1 MTEVVVSDG
10 IAVLVN
16 YARAKQQEI
25 SDASIVCL
33 QCIARADK
41 RYRTAIR
48 ALTHDKA
55 LDERIFPG
63 ELLMRLLLTPT
74 ACFSCILTTIS
85 TRLIMP
91 DP

>member
-1 MTEVVVSDG
+1 MQSGGQQDLLVTEVVVSDG

-55 LDERIFPG
+55 LDEKIFPG
-63 ELLMRLLLTPT
+63 TLLT
-74 ACFSCILTTIS
+74 S
-85 TRLIMP
+85 TSEVHGY
-91 DP
+91 

>member
-55 LDERIFPG
+55 LDEKIFPG
-63 ELLMRLLLTPT
+63 KLRTLALNVHAYLSSSSH
-74 ACFSCILTTIS
+74 CW
-85 TRLIMP
+85 
-91 DP
+91 